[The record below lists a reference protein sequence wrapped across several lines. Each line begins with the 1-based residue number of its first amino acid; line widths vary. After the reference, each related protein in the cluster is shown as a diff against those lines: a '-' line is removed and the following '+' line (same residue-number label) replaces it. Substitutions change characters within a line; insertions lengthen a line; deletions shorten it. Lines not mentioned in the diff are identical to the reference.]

1 MARKLRTSPAGI
13 PQHLY
18 RVARPDI
25 VALPDAQDKQQ
36 YLQYLCQYARRY
48 QVALHAWAMTDTQV
62 QLLVTPATATGISSM
77 FQATGRLYVQHY
89 NQKYHHKGGIWQDR
103 YKSSLILSDDFLLAV
118 HQYIEQGCFA
128 SSGQADSLQSSALP
142 GHEDSIQYITEH
154 ASMLALAETRQQ
166 RQQVWLAR
174 CVQSLPASMQQQIGQ
189 ALKMGLALG
198 DEHFI
203 KRLESVIGRRLLAGK
218 PGRPRK
224 NAAATG

>member
-18 RVARPDI
+18 RVARHDI

-36 YLQYLCQYARRY
+36 YLQYLCQYAQRY

-62 QLLVTPATATGISSM
+62 QLLVTPATGTGISSM

-103 YKSSLILSDDFLLAV
+103 YKSSLILSDDYLLAV
-118 HQYIEQGCFA
+118 YQYIEQGCFA
-128 SSGQADSLQSSALP
+128 SGGQADSLQSSALP
-142 GHEDSIQYITEH
+142 VDEDSIQYTTEH
-154 ASMLALAETRQQ
+154 ASMLALAETWQQ
-166 RQQVWLAR
+166 RQQVWQGR
-174 CVQSLPASMQQQIGQ
+174 CAQPLLPGMKQQIEQ

-203 KRLESVIGRRLLAGK
+203 KRLETVIGRRLLAGK

-224 NAAATG
+224 TAAATG